1 MAYNKKVVQ
10 LQLTRGV
17 TTNFDYSNNNG
28 RFAAIRGLRQ
38 DLYPALDHNTYQKY
52 GGNNLTPY
60 QILGG
65 WDWWPSVGVHR
76 TVCMFA
82 DGSLRKDTFPNCTFA
97 TTLISGYTISAN
109 RTVQFVEGGKEVAA
123 NAKKLFIFYGQTDS
137 PRVLAGDG
145 AAANLFSAPSADW
158 SVGGNS
164 PVCGAIH
171 EGRLWAGGNAND
183 AHRVYYSTTG
193 NHEDFTAA
201 GSGSISIFPGEGQK
215 IVAMASY
222 KGLLIVWK
230 YPVGIYYIDTSDPT
244 ITNWKVK
251 RVSNAVGG
259 VSPNGWAAVD
269 NDLVFLSGQN
279 DLFSLSSVQQFGDV
293 LPRSLTQLAGATDY
307 ISGNLIPLG
316 TSQAGAA
323 QLAYYAPKRE
333 LHITIPG
340 GTNVNL
346 LTDFNQEIP
355 RFAAA
360 EYGGTANSAIWLGL
374 QDNLNPILLTGGSTV
389 IRRFGKFSGLESD
402 LVNDLFWSFSSATMN
417 FADLDPT
424 LGIRRKQNAF
434 LELHF
439 MAEVADYTVTVTF
452 IWDGGKN
459 AVSYSRNLVVKAATG
474 GSTSRMYRLDIPGSG
489 KYLQWGMT
497 GVTGPLHLRAA
508 FLSFDIGD
516 ERIVNF

>member
-52 GGNNLTPY
+52 GGNKITPY

-65 WDWWPSVGVHR
+65 WDWWPSPGVHR
-76 TVCMFA
+76 TICAFA
-82 DGSLRKDTFPNCTFA
+82 DGSVRKDTFPDCTFS
-97 TTLISGYTISAN
+97 TTLTTGTAFPTI
-109 RTVQFVEGGKEVAA
+109 QFVEGGREVAA
-123 NAKKLFIFYGQTDS
+123 NAKKLFMFLGPNRGPGY
-137 PRVLAGDG
+137 LADDG
-145 AAANLFSAPSADW
+145 ATILSFTANAADW
-158 SVGGNS
+158 SAAGNK
-164 PVCGAIH
+164 PTCGAVH
-171 EGRLWAGGNAND
+171 AGRLWAAGNVND
-183 AHRVYYSTTG
+183 THRVYYSTTG
-193 NHEDFTAA
+193 THDDFTGA
-201 GSGSISIFPGEGQK
+201 GSGSLSIFPGEGQK

-222 KGLLIVWK
+222 KGLLIIWK
-230 YPVGIYYIDTSDPT
+230 YPLGIYYVDTSDPT
-244 ITNWKVK
+244 VTNWKVK
-251 RVSNAVGG
+251 RITNAVGG

-346 LTDFNQEIP
+346 LADFNQEIP
-355 RFAAA
+355 RFATA
-360 EYGGTANSAIWLGL
+360 EYGDTANSAIWLGL
-374 QDNLNPILLTGGSTV
+374 QDNLNPILLTGGTTV

-402 LVNDLFWSFSSATMN
+402 LVNDLFWSFSSAPMN

-424 LGIRRKQNAF
+424 LGVRRKQNAF

-439 MAEVADYTVTVTF
+439 TAEVADYTVTVTF

-474 GSTSRMYRLDIPGSG
+474 GSSYRMYRLDIPGSG